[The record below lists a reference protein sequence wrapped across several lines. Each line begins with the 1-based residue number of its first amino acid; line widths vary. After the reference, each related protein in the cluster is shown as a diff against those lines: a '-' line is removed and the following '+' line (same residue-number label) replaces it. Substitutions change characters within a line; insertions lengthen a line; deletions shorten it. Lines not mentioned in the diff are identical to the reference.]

1 MTRRIEVRPEAEQ
14 DALNAF
20 RYYEEIRAG
29 LGREFLGDVR
39 EQIDRILKRLK
50 LYARKHGNI
59 RRAQMKRFP
68 YGFAYTYDVR
78 TETVQ
83 VLAIMHAARHP
94 DHWRRRA

>member
-1 MTRRIEVRPEAEQ
+1 MTRRIDVRPEAEE

-20 RYYEEIRAG
+20 RYYEGLRAG

-39 EQIDRILKRLK
+39 EQIRRILKRPS

-68 YGFAYTYDVR
+68 YGIAYIYDVR
-78 TETVQ
+78 TNTIQ
-83 VLAIMHAARHP
+83 LLAIMHAARDP
-94 DHWRRRA
+94 ARWQRRV